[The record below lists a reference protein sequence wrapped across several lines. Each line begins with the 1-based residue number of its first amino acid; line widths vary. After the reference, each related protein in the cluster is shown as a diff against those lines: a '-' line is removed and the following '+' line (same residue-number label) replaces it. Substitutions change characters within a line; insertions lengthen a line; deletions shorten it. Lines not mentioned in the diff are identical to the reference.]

1 MNRDEV
7 WRTTDAERSSVADLL
22 DHLSPEEWEKPS
34 LCAGWRARDV
44 AAHLTLAQMG
54 VLTATREVLRAG
66 GNFNV
71 MIRDSARRQAALP
84 VEEYSRRLRGM
95 VGSRRK
101 APGVTHL
108 EPLID
113 ILVHGQDI
121 AIPLGR
127 TRTMPVEAA
136 ATAATRVW
144 TTSWPF
150 QARRKLRGLQ
160 LVATDVSWTV
170 GQGPRVEGPISAI
183 LLLLT
188 GRGAALARLSGSGA
202 NELPARLSSLDHD
215 GG

>member
-1 MNRDEV
+1 MDHDEV
-7 WRTTDAERSSVADLL
+7 WRTIDAERSSVADLL
-22 DHLSPEEWEKPS
+22 DDLSAEEWETPS
-34 LCAGWRARDV
+34 LCAGWRVRDV

-54 VLTATREVLRAG
+54 VLTASRELLRAG

-84 VEEYSRRLRGM
+84 VAEYSRRLRGM

-127 TRTMPVEAA
+127 ARTMPGEAA

-144 TTSWPF
+144 RTSWPF
-150 QARRKLRGLQ
+150 YARRRLRGLQ
-160 LVATDVSWTV
+160 LAATDVSWTV
-170 GQGPRVEGPISAI
+170 GQGPRVEGPISAL

-188 GRGAALARLSGSGA
+188 GRTADLASLSGSGA
-202 NELPARLSSLDHD
+202 GGLPALLSRLDHAP
-215 GG
+215 G